1 MAYRRKKVLLL
12 FAGGTTLDARD
23 RPGDSVKKAGDVRR
37 WMDQMA
43 ELSIIA
49 DLDAEFVYGGEA
61 AGIGAE
67 EWVRLA
73 ERIRA
78 GYRDDD
84 GFLILH
90 GLETLPAT
98 AIALSFMLQNLGK
111 PVVLTGSPLRTK
123 EERRAD
129 PGAGEYRGMG
139 IKANLVNAL
148 QVATGELAGVVVVFG
163 SRILPGVRAMFAP
176 PGSPHLFE
184 SFDNAFLGRIDLGI
198 RYAATPPAR
207 GSFRARPAIDT
218 HVVTLDI
225 KPGMPLELFD
235 QAISGRAHGILVS
248 LATGSV
254 LPTEAVA
261 RLRRAEGRGIPVI
274 LFRPGTTPPPRESY
288 PFPLLTAVSGPAAMI
303 KFMWALGQTR
313 DRRKLVRLLQQDL
326 AGEFV
331 ERRKP

>member
-23 RPGDSVKKAGDVRR
+23 RPGDSVKKPADIAR
-37 WMDQMA
+37 WMEQMS

-49 DLDAEFVYGGEA
+49 DLDSEFVYGGEA

-67 EWVRLA
+67 QWVAIAR
-73 ERIRA
+73 RIFD
-78 GYRDDD
+78 GYREYD

-98 AIALSFMLQNLGK
+98 AIALSFMLQNLAK
-111 PVVLTGSPLRTK
+111 PVVLTGSPLRTR

-129 PGAGEYRGMG
+129 PGSREYRGMG

-148 QVATGELAGVVVVFG
+148 QVATGELTGVVVVFG

-176 PGSPHLFE
+176 PGSAHSFE
-184 SFDNAFLGRIDLGI
+184 SFGNTFLGRIDLGI
-198 RYAATPPAR
+198 RYAATQRKPGTFR
-207 GSFRARPAIDT
+207 GLFDIDT
-218 HVVTLDI
+218 HIASLDI
-225 KPGMPLELFD
+225 KPGVPLEIFEQVLV
-235 QAISGRAHGILVS
+235 GRAHGIFVS
-248 LATGSV
+248 LATGCI
-254 LPTEAVA
+254 LPNDVVA
-261 RLRRAEGRGIPVI
+261 QLRRVEARGVPVV

-288 PFPLLTAVSGPAAMI
+288 PFPLLTGISGPAAII
-303 KFMWALGQTR
+303 KFMWTLGQTR
-313 DRRKLVRLLQQDL
+313 DRRKLLRLLQQNL

-331 ERRKP
+331 ESRKP